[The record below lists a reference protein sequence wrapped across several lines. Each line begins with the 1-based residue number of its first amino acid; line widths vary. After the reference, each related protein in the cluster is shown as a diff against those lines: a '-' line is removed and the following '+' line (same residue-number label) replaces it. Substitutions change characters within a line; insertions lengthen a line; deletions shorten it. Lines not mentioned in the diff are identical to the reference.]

1 MSATIYLIRHGET
14 TWNRIGRLQGQADS
28 PLTLHGT
35 RQAEAVGHA
44 LRPLVDGADF
54 QFWASPL
61 PRTRQTAAIICDV
74 IEHDY
79 ETITFDDR
87 LKEITL
93 GDRDGYAGWREL
105 ARDFPKE
112 AEIRRKDPWNFR
124 HPNGESSQMVQDR
137 VNPLLEHWKVEG
149 GTHVVVSH
157 GVAIKILRGLQLN
170 LNEQETFALDRPQE
184 AFHRLRD
191 DGIEVIEVTLP

>member
-1 MSATIYLIRHGET
+1 MTATIYLIRHGET

-28 PLTLHGT
+28 PLTLKGT

-44 LRPLVDGADF
+44 LRAELAERPF
-54 QFWASPL
+54 RFWSSPL
-61 PRTRQTAAIICDV
+61 ARTRQTSAIICDV
-74 IEHDY
+74 LGHDY

-87 LKEITL
+87 LMEITL

-105 ARDFPKE
+105 ARDFPEE

-137 VNPLLEHWKVEG
+137 VRPILAEWKAKG
-149 GTHVVVSH
+149 GVHVVVSH
-157 GVAIKILRGLQLN
+157 GVAIKILRGLQLS
-170 LNEQETFALDRPQE
+170 LTEAETFALDRPQE
-184 AFHRLRD
+184 AFHRLHG
-191 DGIEVIEVTLP
+191 DGIDVIGVTMP